1 MSSLPSVLVAAL
13 LVAGATA
20 ADPSSADPRSDTAAD
35 TAADLCWIDIAFM
48 KSGCTNAVSH
58 AVGIDQARGPGA
70 FQYSN
75 GYPLNE
81 TITIWRGDTQ
91 TEIKYAKV
99 DPRSMD
105 VQYTYTQSESEVDGG
120 GSYMSGEVDVSRFLS
135 KGCIEKKSGM
145 TDILYDPNVAGKRPF
160 ASAVSSQFRLGT
172 CNLAQ
177 NIIHSS
183 GSPPPDTPWIP
194 ADGGGPGTL
203 GVGAIIAIGVAV
215 LAVGAAAALVVFRRA
230 RGRWPWGS
238 AAAAAEEDYQAM
250 A

>member
-1 MSSLPSVLVAAL
+1 
-13 LVAGATA
+13 
-20 ADPSSADPRSDTAAD
+20 
-35 TAADLCWIDIAFM
+35 
-48 KSGCTNAVSH
+48 
-58 AVGIDQARGPGA
+58 
-70 FQYSN
+70 
-75 GYPLNE
+75 
-81 TITIWRGDTQ
+81 
-91 TEIKYAKV
+91 
-99 DPRSMD
+99 
-105 VQYTYTQSESEVDGG
+105 
-120 GSYMSGEVDVSRFLS
+120 MSGEVDVSGFLS
-135 KGCIEKKSGM
+135 TGCIENHTWGM
-145 TDILYDPNVAGKRPF
+145 RTDILYEFTGGKRPF

-183 GSPPPDTPWIP
+183 GSPPPDTPWVP